1 MTKQAPRFLDL
12 ALTSKVVKPALKVAL
27 FVGTLLALI
36 NHGSAILLM
45 DLDISR
51 FFQIV
56 LTYFVPY
63 GVSTYS
69 AVKAIQSIE
78 KVK

>member
-1 MTKQAPRFLDL
+1 MSILSPGFFEL
-12 ALTSKVVKPALKVAL
+12 AFTSSIVIPALKVAL

-36 NHGSAILLM
+36 NHGTAIVEM
-45 DLDISR
+45 DLSISR
-51 FFQIV
+51 LFQVV

-69 AVKAIQSIE
+69 AVKAIQNS
-78 KVK
+78 KNS